1 MYFWL
6 GKKKKDQMRSFL
18 FDNIR
23 YKSVESQK
31 NNPALKSIIEMAERN
46 GMVGG
51 DIKSFATDIDS
62 EKIKQPTNDSERF
75 DTLYYM
81 VTLLF
86 HHDYISP
93 PAFDFCREFGESIGY
108 SKTTITP
115 IIKEIINGIK
125 LDLAIAEIKESIK
138 REINS

>member
-1 MYFWL
+1 
-6 GKKKKDQMRSFL
+6 
-18 FDNIR
+18 
-23 YKSVESQK
+23 
-31 NNPALKSIIEMAERN
+31 
-46 GMVGG
+46 
-51 DIKSFATDIDS
+51 
-62 EKIKQPTNDSERF
+62 
-75 DTLYYM
+75 
-81 VTLLF
+81 LF